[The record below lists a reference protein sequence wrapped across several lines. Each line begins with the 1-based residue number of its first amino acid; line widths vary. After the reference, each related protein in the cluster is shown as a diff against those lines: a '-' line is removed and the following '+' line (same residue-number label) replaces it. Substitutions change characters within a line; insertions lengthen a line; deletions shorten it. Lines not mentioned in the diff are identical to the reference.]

1 MVNNNPTPETN
12 TFAVKFKTT
21 CGEKYWV
28 PVDLTRK
35 LERERDNLKEIIKI
49 VAEDKDKQIQQITV
63 ERDSAREAYKT
74 LHNLYTDEIVKN
86 NKLQKE
92 LEEYR
97 SIAESIGATKAVS
110 EKEKAIHDRDKAR
123 ESIENITLS
132 YEQLYANHQKILAE
146 YYQSSED
153 LHKQIIQLKNEL
165 ADALQEIDLRTLDF
179 ERIKDELIQQKI
191 QP

>member
-1 MVNNNPTPETN
+1 MII
-12 TFAVKFKTT
+12 
-21 CGEKYWV
+21 
-28 PVDLTRK
+28 DK
-35 LERERDNLKEIIKI
+35 LERDNLKEIIKI

-63 ERDSAREAYKT
+63 ERDSAREIYKT

-110 EKEKAIHDRDKAR
+110 EKEKAIRDRDKAQ

-132 YEQLYANHQKILAE
+132 YEQLYANHQKVLAE

-165 ADALQEIDLRTLDF
+165 ANALQEIDLRTLDF

-191 QP
+191 QS